1 MTESRWRHWPKPFLI
16 ALGHGSV
23 RLKNVGQGAF
33 ASRSNAAAMFASAA
47 RCSGRTVKALAA
59 GARASEMIVVGC

>member
-1 MTESRWRHWPKPFLI
+1 MTESRWRHWPKPFRI
-16 ALGHGSV
+16 ALGQGSV
-23 RLKNVGQGAF
+23 LLKNVGQGAF
-33 ASRSNAAAMFASAA
+33 ARRSNAAAMFASAA